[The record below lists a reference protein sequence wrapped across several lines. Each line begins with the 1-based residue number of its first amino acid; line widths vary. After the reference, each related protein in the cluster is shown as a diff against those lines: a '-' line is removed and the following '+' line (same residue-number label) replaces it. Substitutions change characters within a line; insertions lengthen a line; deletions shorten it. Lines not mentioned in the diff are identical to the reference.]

1 MIDRTRYDDLINI
14 LDETAQ
20 GHNDSVLRGAV
31 EKIRYLRDKF
41 ECKLIVVGQ
50 YNAGKSSL
58 LNGLIERPG
67 FLKVAQAPQTALA
80 TELNYAEDES
90 ALAFRTTGEMEML
103 SADRNYTSTEYS
115 HLAYKLPAEGLK
127 KLADYTVVDMPGID
141 SGIEA
146 HARALSGYIGTG
158 SAYLVVI
165 DQEKGGVDEPV
176 LNLLTEISTYSDQ
189 IAVLINKADK
199 VTEATVQSIADSA
212 KATLESYGY
221 PFSVYAVSAI
231 DENIRDRLVSIVSNF
246 RMQEVFDKNMRK
258 CIHTEVFSAVKSLQI
273 IKRKLYLDTYDL
285 DCAIDNYKQTK
296 EKLSHIFE
304 EQKNKNLQS
313 VNKDAE
319 AILTQLHSA
328 LLQRSDEAAY
338 AMLGSNKKAVEAII
352 LETVRPII
360 LSCTRDINIRQIDEV
375 TAALDF
381 SSLSGEEEQ
390 EDVAGIVSNMAENL
404 KGLIDDGCFE
414 RHVPEAAAEGKR
426 LKDGY
431 HAVTGLLAIATD
443 VIAPWMELVL
453 VLLPDI
459 ISLVQKLLGESDLE
473 RMKHNFENN
482 VIPQICNKL
491 FPQVCVGLQNNTE
504 RILGEYEKGLK
515 RQFETLQ
522 ASMEKAKQDRQQ
534 RKTDFEDKKA
544 ELDKEV
550 VALQEILKKVG

>member
-103 SADRNYTSTEYS
+103 SSDRNYTSTEYS

-273 IKRKLYLDTYDL
+273 IKRKLYLDT
-285 DCAIDNYKQTK
+285 
-296 EKLSHIFE
+296 
-304 EQKNKNLQS
+304 
-313 VNKDAE
+313 
-319 AILTQLHSA
+319 
-328 LLQRSDEAAY
+328 
-338 AMLGSNKKAVEAII
+338 
-352 LETVRPII
+352 
-360 LSCTRDINIRQIDEV
+360 
-375 TAALDF
+375 
-381 SSLSGEEEQ
+381 
-390 EDVAGIVSNMAENL
+390 
-404 KGLIDDGCFE
+404 
-414 RHVPEAAAEGKR
+414 
-426 LKDGY
+426 
-431 HAVTGLLAIATD
+431 
-443 VIAPWMELVL
+443 
-453 VLLPDI
+453 
-459 ISLVQKLLGESDLE
+459 
-473 RMKHNFENN
+473 
-482 VIPQICNKL
+482 
-491 FPQVCVGLQNNTE
+491 
-504 RILGEYEKGLK
+504 
-515 RQFETLQ
+515 
-522 ASMEKAKQDRQQ
+522 
-534 RKTDFEDKKA
+534 
-544 ELDKEV
+544 
-550 VALQEILKKVG
+550 

>member
-1 MIDRTRYDDLINI
+1 MIDRTRYNDLINI
-14 LDETAQ
+14 LDEIAQ
-20 GHNDSVLRGAV
+20 MNNDGNLRGAV
-31 EKIRYLRDKF
+31 EKIRYLRDNF

-58 LNGLIERPG
+58 LNGLIERPD

-80 TELNYAEDES
+80 TELNYAEAES

-165 DQEKGGVDEPV
+165 DQEKGGVDEPL

-221 PFSVYAVSAI
+221 SFSVYAVSAI

-304 EQKNKNLQS
+304 KQKNKNLQS

-319 AILTQLHSA
+319 AILTQLRSA